1 VVGALNLLGGIAGAM
16 FGVASTRI
24 VMASVPLMG
33 RNHFFALFA
42 VLSGLALG
50 ATPMVWGA
58 VLDLLGPLDIVVGSF
73 HLNRYTI
80 YFASILILAL
90 WVRWLAARLHEGVPA
105 DT

>member
-1 VVGALNLLGGIAGAM
+1 
-16 FGVASTRI
+16 
-24 VMASVPLMG
+24 
-33 RNHFFALFA
+33 
-42 VLSGLALG
+42 
-50 ATPMVWGA
+50 VWGA